1 MIEPTESNPLRVIL
15 ADDHEIVRAGI
26 RRLLSINRAIKIL
39 DEASN
44 GQDLVDIVEYH
55 KPDIVIS
62 DIMMP
67 KLNGI
72 EALKKIREKGLE
84 CHVIMLTAYEDSFHL
99 ENALE
104 AGADGYLSKDINAR
118 ELVDAIFDVIRG
130 ERVFSKSVVRLI
142 KRKGASSSEL
152 DATPVV
158 ITKREQEILDLVAKG
173 KTSQYIADK
182 LFISVRTVESHRY
195 NLMQK
200 LDVNNVAEL
209 IRYSIMK
216 RTTYILSFTDILY
229 LL

>member
-1 MIEPTESNPLRVIL
+1 MIEPTESNPIRIIL

-26 RRLLSINRAIKIL
+26 RRLLSIDRRIKII
-39 DEASN
+39 DEADN
-44 GQDLVDIVEYH
+44 GQDLVDTVNYH
-55 KPDIVIS
+55 KPDVVIS

-72 EALKKIREKGLE
+72 EALKKIREMKIE
-84 CHVIMLTAYEDSFHL
+84 CYVIMLTAYEDSFHL

-118 ELVDAIFDVIRG
+118 ELIDSIFDVIKG

-142 KRKGASSSEL
+142 QKRGASSSEL
-152 DATPVV
+152 ESTPVV

-173 KTSQYIADK
+173 KTSQYIAEK

-200 LDVNNVAEL
+200 LDVSNVAEL
-209 IRYSIMK
+209 IRYSILK
-216 RTTYILSFTDILY
+216 RT
-229 LL
+229 

>member
-1 MIEPTESNPLRVIL
+1 MINPTESNPVRVIL

-44 GQDLVDIVEYH
+44 GLDLVDIVEYH
-55 KPDIVIS
+55 RPDVVIT

-67 KLNGI
+67 KMNGI
-72 EALKKIREKGLE
+72 EALKKIREKKID
-84 CHVIMLTAYEDSFHL
+84 CQVIMLTAYEDSFHL

-104 AGADGYLSKDINAR
+104 AGADGYLSKDINAK
-118 ELVDAIFDVIRG
+118 ELVEAIFEVIKG

-142 KRKGASSSEL
+142 QKKGSSSSEL
-152 DATPVV
+152 DSSPII

-200 LDVNNVAEL
+200 LDVSNVAEL
-209 IRYSIMK
+209 IRYSIM
-216 RTTYILSFTDILY
+216 RQH
-229 LL
+229 

>member
-1 MIEPTESNPLRVIL
+1 MINPTESNPVRVIL

-26 RRLLSINRAIKIL
+26 RRLLSINRTIKIL

-44 GQDLVDIVEYH
+44 GLDLVDIVEYH
-55 KPDIVIS
+55 RPDVVIT

-67 KLNGI
+67 KMNGI
-72 EALKKIREKGLE
+72 EALKKIREKKID
-84 CHVIMLTAYEDSFHL
+84 CQVIMLTAYEDSFHL

-104 AGADGYLSKDINAR
+104 AGADGYLSKDINAK
-118 ELVDAIFDVIRG
+118 ELVEAIFEVLKG

-142 KRKGASSSEL
+142 QKKGSSSSEL
-152 DATPVV
+152 ESSPII

-200 LDVNNVAEL
+200 LDVSNVAEL
-209 IRYSIMK
+209 IRYSIM
-216 RTTYILSFTDILY
+216 RQP
-229 LL
+229 

>member
-1 MIEPTESNPLRVIL
+1 MLEPTESNPLRVIL

-26 RRLLSINRAIKIL
+26 RRLLSISRVIKIL

-55 KPDIVIS
+55 RPDIVIS

-67 KLNGI
+67 KMNGI
-72 EALKKIREKGLE
+72 DALKKIREKGID

-118 ELVDAIFDVIRG
+118 ELVDAIFDVIKG

-142 KRKGASSSEL
+142 KKKGASSAEL
-152 DATPVV
+152 EATPVV

-200 LDVNNVAEL
+200 LDVSNVAEL
-209 IRYSIMK
+209 IRYSILK
-216 RTTYILSFTDILY
+216 RIT
-229 LL
+229 

>member
-26 RRLLSINRAIKIL
+26 RRLLSIDRRIKII
-39 DEASN
+39 DEADN
-44 GQDLVDIVEYH
+44 GQDLIDTVSYH
-55 KPDIVIS
+55 KPDVVIS

-72 EALKKIREKGLE
+72 EALKKIREMKIE
-84 CHVIMLTAYEDSFHL
+84 CFVIMLTAYEDSFHL

-118 ELVDAIFDVIRG
+118 ELIDSIFDVVKG

-142 KRKGASSSEL
+142 QKRGVSSSEL
-152 DATPVV
+152 ESTPVV

-173 KTSQYIADK
+173 KTSQYIAEK

-200 LDVNNVAEL
+200 LDVSNVAEL
-209 IRYSIMK
+209 IRYSILK
-216 RTTYILSFTDILY
+216 RTSE
-229 LL
+229 

>member
-1 MIEPTESNPLRVIL
+1 M
-15 ADDHEIVRAGI
+15 
-26 RRLLSINRAIKIL
+26 
-39 DEASN
+39 
-44 GQDLVDIVEYH
+44 
-55 KPDIVIS
+55 
-62 DIMMP
+62 
-67 KLNGI
+67 NGI
-72 EALKKIREKGLE
+72 EALKKIREKGFD
-84 CHVIMLTAYEDSFHL
+84 CQVIMLTAYEDSFHL

-104 AGADGYLSKDINAR
+104 AGADGYLSKDINAK
-118 ELVDAIFDVIRG
+118 ELVDAIFEVIKG

-216 RTTYILSFTDILY
+216 RTT
-229 LL
+229 

>member
-1 MIEPTESNPLRVIL
+1 MIEPSENKPIKLVL

-26 RRLLSINRAIKIL
+26 RRLLSINNSIKIL
-39 DEASN
+39 DEAEN
-44 GQDLVDIVEYH
+44 GEDLVDIVKYH
-55 KPDIVIS
+55 RPDVVLT
-62 DIMMP
+62 DLMMP

-72 EALKKIREKGLE
+72 EALKKIRELE
-84 CHVIMLTAYEDSFHL
+84 INCQVILLTAYEDSFHL

-104 AGADGYLSKDINAR
+104 AGADGYLSKDINAK
-118 ELVDAIFDVIRG
+118 ELVDAIFEVLKG
-130 ERVFSKSVVRLI
+130 ERVFSRSIVRLI
-142 KRKGASSSEL
+142 KKRGATSSEL
-152 DATPVV
+152 DSTPVV

-173 KTSQYIADK
+173 KTSQFIADK

-216 RTTYILSFTDILY
+216 RIKE
-229 LL
+229 

>member
-1 MIEPTESNPLRVIL
+1 MIEPTESNPLKIIL

-26 RRLLSINRAIKIL
+26 RRLLSISRVIKIL

-55 KPDIVIS
+55 RPDVVIS

-72 EALKKIREKGLE
+72 EALKKIREKGLD

-104 AGADGYLSKDINAR
+104 AGADGYLSKDINAK
-118 ELVDAIFDVIRG
+118 ELIEAIFDVIKG

-142 KRKGASSSEL
+142 KRKGASTSEL
-152 DATPVV
+152 DATPIV

-209 IRYSIMK
+209 IRYSIMN
-216 RTTYILSFTDILY
+216 RSL
-229 LL
+229 

>member
-26 RRLLSINRAIKIL
+26 RRLLSIDRRIKIV
-39 DEASN
+39 DEAEN
-44 GQDLVDIVEYH
+44 GQDLVDTVSYH

-72 EALKKIREKGLE
+72 DALKKIRDLKLD
-84 CHVIMLTAYEDSFHL
+84 CYVIMLTAYEDSFHL

-118 ELVDAIFDVIRG
+118 ELIDSILDVIKG

-142 KRKGASSSEL
+142 KKKGASTSEL
-152 DATPVV
+152 ESTPVV

-173 KTSQYIADK
+173 KTSQCIAEK

-200 LDVNNVAEL
+200 LDVSNVAEL
-209 IRYSIMK
+209 IRYSILK
-216 RTTYILSFTDILY
+216 KTTE
-229 LL
+229 